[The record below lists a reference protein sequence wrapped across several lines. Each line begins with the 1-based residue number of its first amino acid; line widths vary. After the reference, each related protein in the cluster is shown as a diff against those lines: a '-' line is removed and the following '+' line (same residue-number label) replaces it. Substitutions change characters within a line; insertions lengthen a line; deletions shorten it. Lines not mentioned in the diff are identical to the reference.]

1 MRIRRSR
8 LIAVS
13 ALFPL
18 LLVGSATATQAST
31 PGAGACS
38 QAPSVVV
45 NQSDPNFSHITIS
58 LACQS
63 TTHFHRVVSASVAG
77 TEILSVDTL
86 TDIIAD
92 AASTT
97 KIKLPKAL
105 VCVTNPDTGAQNCV

>member
-18 LLVGSATATQAST
+18 LLVGSATASQAST
-31 PGAGACS
+31 PDTGACS

-45 NQSDPNFSHITIS
+45 NQSDPNFSYITIS

-63 TTHFHRVVSASVAG
+63 TTHFHRIVSAAVAG

-86 TDIIAD
+86 TDIISD

>member
-18 LLVGSATATQAST
+18 LLVGSATASQASP
-31 PGAGACS
+31 PGADACS

-45 NQSDPNFSHITIS
+45 SQSDPNFSYITIS

-63 TTHFHRVVSASVAG
+63 TTHFHRIVSAWVAG
-77 TEILSVDTL
+77 TEIFSVDTL
-86 TDIIAD
+86 TDVIAD

-105 VCVTNPDTGAQNCV
+105 VCVTNPDTGAQNCL